1 MITMNLLIR
10 SIRPLKHF
18 NPKSVLHIG
27 LPNDP
32 LKDWEEKHSLFSMYR
47 IYSNKRRPDKRRTW
61 SGKVNQSAALE

>member
-1 MITMNLLIR
+1 M
-10 SIRPLKHF
+10 
-18 NPKSVLHIG
+18 G

-47 IYSNKRRPDKRRTW
+47 IYSNKRRSDKRRTC